1 MKSSTVSKVFH
12 FLILL
17 NVVVGG
23 YCDEPAGRIEVSGFP
38 VVSQV
43 SPIPIGPPGPMDSGR
58 IVRVQR
64 MEAVTEFRG
73 NSHVIESMVD
83 SGLRALV
90 SGAVGLSPWE
100 SVVSRSDR
108 IGIFIAPQGWS
119 DTSTLA
125 PIVSAVIRGLQK
137 SGVSQYNIF
146 VWSRQSRDIQKLQKD
161 LAGLLPQTQFT
172 SSVDHGY
179 DESATYDSPIPGKL
193 IWSDHK
199 FGRVPEDSDRISHVS
214 RLLTHQLD
222 RIIAIG
228 SMTSDTS
235 AGVRGHLFSLC
246 YGSVDNFNRF
256 LNPPEILSET
266 VPEVFSLSPLADK
279 TCLFITDALIGSVAG
294 NKPGK
299 FHLHPPVCELWM
311 SRDPVALDAYTLDR
325 VNQLRSKIGFG
336 DLPDSSRD
344 LLFNSELME
353 LGKASTGDR
362 SVISVQ

>member
-1 MKSSTVSKVFH
+1 MKSSIASKVFH

-17 NVVVGG
+17 NVAVNG
-23 YCDEPAGRIEVSGFP
+23 YSDDSVGRIGSP
-38 VVSQV
+38 AIPMVVQG
-43 SPIPIGPPGPMDSGR
+43 SPIPIGPPGPGDAGR

-64 MEAVTEFRG
+64 MQAVTEFKG
-73 NSHVIESMVD
+73 NSHIIESMVE
-83 SGLRALV
+83 SGVRGLV
-90 SGAVGLSPWE
+90 AGTEALSPWS
-100 SVVSRSDR
+100 SVVSSRDR

-125 PIVSAVIRGLQK
+125 PVVSAVVGGLQK
-137 SGVSQYNIF
+137 SGVSPYNIF
-146 VWSRQSRDIQKLQKD
+146 IWSRQSQDIRKLQKD
-161 LAGLLPQTQFT
+161 LTGILPATQFT
-172 SSVDHGY
+172 SSVERGY
-179 DESATYDSPIPGKL
+179 DESVTYDSPIPGKL

-199 FGRVPEDSDRISHVS
+199 FGRVPEDSDRVSHVS
-214 RLLTHQLD
+214 RLLTHHLD

-228 SMTSDTS
+228 SMTSDAS

-256 LNPPEILSET
+256 LNHPEILSET
-266 VPEVFSLSPLADK
+266 VPEVFALPPLADK

-299 FHLHPPVCELWM
+299 FHLHPPVCEIWM
-311 SRDPVALDAYTLDR
+311 SRDPVALDAYTLER

-353 LGKASTGDR
+353 LGKASAEHR
-362 SVISVQ
+362 SVISVP